1 MGDFWRR
8 EDKAVKIR
16 ARQKLAV
23 LLALLF
29 LSKPAS
35 AHAGEPLELL
45 KSAAERVI
53 AVLKDPRLKAA
64 EEKNQRVEQL
74 KAIITPIFDYEEVA
88 RRTLAAHWRKRSAAE
103 QEEFI
108 TLFRAFLEKIYSD
121 RIGLYEGERVVF
133 GRETVEQEYA
143 EVESKLISLKNEERR
158 MLYRLKRS
166 DGQWKVYDAVVADI
180 SIVNNYRS
188 QFDRVI
194 SKSSF
199 DELKRMLREKA
210 G

>member
-1 MGDFWRR
+1 MKVLRR
-8 EDKAVKIR
+8 RNLSA
-16 ARQKLAV
+16 
-23 LLALLF
+23 LLTLLF
-29 LSKPAS
+29 LSATAA
-35 AHAGEPLELL
+35 AHGGEPLELL

-64 EEKNQRVEQL
+64 EQKNERVEQL

-133 GRETVEQEYA
+133 GRENVEQEYA
-143 EVESKLISLKNEERR
+143 EVESKVISLKNEESR

-166 DGQWKVYDAVVADI
+166 DGKWKVYDAVVADI

-194 SKSSF
+194 TKSSF
-199 DELKRMLREKA
+199 EELKRMLREKA